1 MPPLQPFAA
10 WSRGGRRDDLLKT
23 PEPMAEGDR
32 QLSASPRP
40 PSPPRRFR
48 IKRRNAANLNAPT
61 EQFLA
66 SVDAADIPVPSIEE
80 PRVVLDE
87 DMPDNM
93 YSMPEL
99 SDMDDMPMTPHGVPE
114 RIFSPPKT
122 PAPGAELSL
131 SPERYPNWTI
141 GSTLSSLESSPE
153 YDSSRP
159 STSHSNHT
167 STSLLSYFSVS
178 SEDLNQPASPD
189 SEKVEQADK
198 LSFTEDLDKTI
209 RAPQASAK
217 SRKPV
222 WTKRMDDHLWS
233 TYMMYLQDP
242 KVTPF
247 RLSKSGIP
255 PSGAA
260 TRIAR
265 AASMSWKGSKSGSS
279 TPKSQNSGAFIK
291 WPHTHGATRA
301 HLIELCKASAR
312 SSARSSQYMAHS
324 PTPFGRTANRF
335 WNRRAIPGRSAS
347 VFSSRDMVMSLAV
360 STSETMHPQG
370 PLAQLTSSIQDAQ
383 PEELPPPP
391 THTEA
396 FPPVLGHEPL
406 ESEAAHLASPF
417 TARNSRSYG
426 PSASSSLPSSF
437 VLDSDFQRPSHTTEP
452 RRALRSPVR
461 LYGSRS
467 TQKRRS
473 QKMLEPRKNKRPSL
487 GSDLYVDPSAHGDE
501 AYEETRVPEFSS
513 SLDERKSLY
522 VPRTNLQE
530 LFESRPRAATHQHR
544 TLAPP
549 AEAPPRLG
557 SPFSTTASSHSL
569 PNRHTHSSSID
580 IGTIRRPYNTF
591 QQSLLNSVDPGPI
604 SRTTLTNRLA
614 YIDERLK
621 SFRQRGQPRR
631 RSESPL

>member
-1 MPPLQPFAA
+1 MNTFAA

-23 PEPMAEGDR
+23 PEPTTEGDA

-48 IKRRNAANLNAPT
+48 IKRRNVANLAAPT

-87 DMPDNM
+87 EMPDTM
-93 YSMPEL
+93 YPMSQL
-99 SDMDDMPMTPHGVPE
+99 SDMDDMPLTPHGVSD
-114 RIFSPPKT
+114 RMFSPPKT
-122 PAPGAELSL
+122 PAPGAELAI
-131 SPERYPNWTI
+131 PQERYPNWTI
-141 GSTLSSLESSPE
+141 DPTFSSLESSPE
-153 YDSSRP
+153 YESSRP
-159 STSHSNHT
+159 STAHSDHT
-167 STSLLSYFSVS
+167 STSLLSYFSIS
-178 SEDLNQPASPD
+178 SEDLNAPISPEN
-189 SEKVEQADK
+189 EKVEQADQ
-198 LSFTEDLDKTI
+198 LASAEDTEKTI
-209 RAPQASAK
+209 RAPQAQIKTK

-265 AASMSWKGSKSGSS
+265 VASMSWKGNKSGSS
-279 TPKSQNSGAFIK
+279 TPSGQNSGVFIK

-312 SSARSSQYMAHS
+312 SSARGSQYLAPS

-335 WNRRAIPGRSAS
+335 WSRRALPGQDGS

-360 STSETMHPQG
+360 STSETMHPEG
-370 PLAQLTSSIQDAQ
+370 PLAQLTSAVEEPQ
-383 PEELPPPP
+383 PQELPPPP
-391 THTEA
+391 PHAEA
-396 FPPVLGHEPL
+396 APPVLGFEPL

-417 TARNSRSYG
+417 SERNSRSYG
-426 PSASSSLPSSF
+426 PSSSNSLPSSF
-437 VLDSDFQRPSHTTEP
+437 VVDSGFQRPAHTTEP

-461 LYGSRS
+461 LYESRS
-467 TQKRRS
+467 MKRRS
-473 QKMLEPRKNKRPSL
+473 HSQRILEPRKYKRPSL
-487 GSDLYVDPSAHGDE
+487 GSDLYVDPSAPGDE
-501 AYEETRVPEFSS
+501 NEEPRGSEFSS
-513 SLDERKSLY
+513 SLGERENPF
-522 VPRTNLQE
+522 VPRANLQK
-530 LFESRPRAATHQHR
+530 LFESTRSNGNTQ
-544 TLAPP
+544 LAPP

-557 SPFSTTASSHSL
+557 SPFALGSSRHSL

-591 QQSLLNSVDPGPI
+591 QQSLLQSVDTGPVLR
-604 SRTTLTNRLA
+604 SSLTDRLA
-614 YIDERLK
+614 YIDQRLK
-621 SFRQRGQPRR
+621 SFRQRGTPRR